1 MIESSPYINLAPDSP
16 EWKAVRDRL
25 IAEWE
30 SEKLQLDKHKTKEL
44 ELRKRIV
51 DFAFSHEKVSGTER
65 VSLGNGYEAK
75 AVKYLNYS
83 FTSVIALRR
92 AVEVLIASG
101 EEGRFIASRLIK
113 WKAELIV
120 NEYKL
125 LSDEHRAIID
135 AVLVVKEGTP
145 TLEIVKPAGTFGL

>member
-1 MIESSPYINLAPDSP
+1 MIESSPYASLAPDSP

-30 SEKLQLDKHKTKEL
+30 SEKVLLERAKARELD
-44 ELRKRIV
+44 LRKRIV
-51 DFAFSHEKVSGTER
+51 EFAFSKDKLEGTER

-75 AVKYLNYS
+75 AVKHLNYS
-83 FTSVIALRR
+83 FTSVIALKH
-92 AVEVLIASG
+92 AIDMLMSSG
-101 EEGRFIASRLIK
+101 EEGKFIALRLIK

-120 NEYKL
+120 SEYKL
-125 LSDEHRAIID
+125 LSEQHRGIID

-145 TLEIVKPAGTFGL
+145 TLEIVKPPL